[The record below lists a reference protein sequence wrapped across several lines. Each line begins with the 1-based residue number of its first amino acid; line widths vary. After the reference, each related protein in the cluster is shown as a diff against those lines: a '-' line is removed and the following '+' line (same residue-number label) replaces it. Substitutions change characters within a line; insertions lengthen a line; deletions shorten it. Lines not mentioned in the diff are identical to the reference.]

1 MENWMK
7 IVFFVADVFCVI
19 GSFFL
24 IFAGEASIEHYVYA
38 VCGTVVGV
46 CTLIELCKKQ
56 N

>member
-7 IVFFVADVFCVI
+7 ILFIVADVFCVI

-24 IFAGEASIEHYVYA
+24 IFAGEASIDHYVYA

-46 CTLIELCKKQ
+46 CTLIELCQKQ
-56 N
+56 T